1 MEVIIWEK
9 DLLKLLIRTSRMQR
23 KAHSSSLTNNHRKNQ
38 QKNSKKM
45 EQKAFFSH
53 IVHLRVPTRISI
65 VILVGTLVHI
75 FPFFT
80 MYIDNEI

>member
-1 MEVIIWEK
+1 
-9 DLLKLLIRTSRMQR
+9 MQR
-23 KAHSSSLTNNHRKNQ
+23 KALSSSLTSNHQKNQ

-53 IVHLRVPTRISI
+53 ISHLRVPTRISI

-75 FPFFT
+75 FPFPAIH
-80 MYIDNEI
+80 IDK